1 MLKRR
6 LTLIIKVDNLLR
18 MIRRESN
25 STFPIALEV
34 RNIFEIF
41 TITKNVLKTA
51 PRQRGVF
58 GSVGRNTA
66 SSPIAGRNAQ
76 T

>member
-1 MLKRR
+1 MKSEGMLFADRAR
-6 LTLIIKVDNLLR
+6 C
-18 MIRRESN
+18 
-25 STFPIALEV
+25 A
-34 RNIFEIF
+34 NIFEIF
-41 TITKNVLKTA
+41 TITKNVLKAA

>member
-1 MLKRR
+1 MEFHPRIKSEDMLFASRAS
-6 LTLIIKVDNLLR
+6 V
-18 MIRRESN
+18 
-25 STFPIALEV
+25 A
-34 RNIFEIF
+34 NICEIF
-41 TITKNVLKTA
+41 TIAKNVLKAA